1 MLFLVSRVRVTCVTC
16 HEASQQLTQSHLS
29 RCFASFILSFANFI
43 ASLNSSKSSN
53 PSLSTSN
60 SSKYFCNSVVCKWFM
75 IQYLHT
81 DNFIS
86 IISPSCSWSWTAC
99 TSTCRPSSSPA
110 RGTCRGA
117 TPSPPCSP
125 FCWRRCPGSRP
136 PCRICGGGRGR
147 RFCHSPSP
155 SWLSSPP
162 PGYPQWCPAVITWRT
177 QVISGFAVYL
187 VNAEAITKN
196 SSSSTW
202 SSPLLSSSNSSW
214 SLLFTWQN
222 GNIFR
227 IFLEYLFYCH
237 CATWNGIIL
246 HPIRREHVHCLVHFM
261 QNYIFATFM
270 QICRIMDV
278 YLIMLPKYFVRF
290 LPPRPWCVPRRIWC
304 QFLRHH
310 LYQFCCKFPKIK
322 DKVLKLKTLW
332 ETGNWGKVESF

>member
-1 MLFLVSRVRVTCVTC
+1 MWRRSRS
-16 HEASQQLTQSHLS
+16 E
-29 RCFASFILSFANFI
+29 ILSFSLAFLTVQP
-43 ASLNSSKSSN
+43 ASWISS
-53 PSLSTSN
+53 
-60 SSKYFCNSVVCKWFM
+60 M
-75 IQYLHT
+75 M
-81 DNFIS
+81 
-86 IISPSCSWSWTAC
+86 SCSHMKNLGNLC
-99 TSTCRPSSSPA
+99 V
-110 RGTCRGA
+110 
-117 TPSPPCSP
+117 
-125 FCWRRCPGSRP
+125 
-136 PCRICGGGRGR
+136 
-147 RFCHSPSP
+147 
-155 SWLSSPP
+155 
-162 PGYPQWCPAVITWRT
+162 WCAV
-177 QVISGFAVYL
+177 QQ
-187 VNAEAITKN
+187 AITKN

-214 SLLFTWQN
+214 SLLFTWQK

-278 YLIMLPKYFVRF
+278 YFIMLPKYFGRF
-290 LPPRPWCVPRRIWC
+290 LPPRPWCVPPRIWC

-322 DKVLKLKTLW
+322 DKVLKLKNLW